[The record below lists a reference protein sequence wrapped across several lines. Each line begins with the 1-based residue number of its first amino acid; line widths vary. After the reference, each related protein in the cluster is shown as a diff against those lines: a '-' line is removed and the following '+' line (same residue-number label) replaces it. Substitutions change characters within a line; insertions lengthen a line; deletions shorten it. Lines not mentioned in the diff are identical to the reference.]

1 MKNIKNILLCQK
13 HFLCLAFF
21 CLVFPALQS
30 QTLNINPNPFIQR
43 TLASFTLAG
52 TDSVSLQLINSLGQV
67 IVSPV
72 SNTVLPAGNYQDSLI
87 LDNYPPGT
95 YFLILKVKSGSSKTM
110 KLIKQGPVGI
120 NELNLNAS
128 IKLFPN
134 PVKDKLSLQF
144 ESTLKID
151 VISISNALGQ
161 MIYSMNDPQSKQ
173 EIDLGF
179 LQSGIYFLTLRQAQ
193 GENKTGQKVFK
204 VVKE

>member
-1 MKNIKNILLCQK
+1 
-13 HFLCLAFF
+13 
-21 CLVFPALQS
+21 
-30 QTLNINPNPFIQR
+30 
-43 TLASFTLAG
+43 
-52 TDSVSLQLINSLGQV
+52 
-67 IVSPV
+67 
-72 SNTVLPAGNYQDSLI
+72 
-87 LDNYPPGT
+87 
-95 YFLILKVKSGSSKTM
+95 M